1 MQPET
6 ITSAGRRQRHPL
18 MTAEYPY
25 IRRLTREYERRMKH
39 IPFLNIDSLLI
50 PSPYVREKDLDI
62 DYDHSSVWDEE
73 GELLGYFLVY
83 SNPEKTRFHLYKQVT
98 SPFGRGKGIGS
109 AFMEKMVQEVPPESY
124 IYLYVWEKLADSV
137 NFFLSKGFS
146 HEGSLVYRKMK
157 FSMLSARAGRIREVI
172 NTQKAKKTPIAEEL
186 GKVRHDAIKT
196 LRVLFDMTS
205 MLSVNNFNKVIE
217 DITRETTAL
226 LNTLNMYEDNIA
238 VYHEVHLKELI
249 TERVIPFIE
258 SSDTPCE
265 TRLVLGSKIDP
276 VIGNY
281 VNVSRAL
288 INMVSNALDAI
299 RAADRHGII
308 EMSMKQA
315 NDAVSLSIQDNGVGI
330 SEERLKK
337 GPDML
342 PLFVGKTTK
351 KRKAGT
357 GIGTRQIYSTFGPAN
372 IDIESRVGEY
382 SRWTV
387 TLRKSSRQ
395 DTALLAELENRYTEL
410 SKATET
416 IGINEGSSR
425 TEVSAFIWQLRQ
437 MEIFCY
443 DLVYHF
449 SRYSNVRDIYRD
461 ILAYRYGG
469 QNLAF
474 LKAEIGKCRI
484 DNEIIKSW
492 LFNIV
497 KRIRRNEN
505 FVMHRFYYDSYKGI
519 LFKSYGQAIDR
530 TIIFTLDPV
539 TGRFHATDRK
549 LAEHLDFVQFL
560 GGERDQLLRGEF
572 SGDVKNLSSPI
583 QLGVWSVTSHDDL
596 LRKIKLLRKGAGQ
609 LLQMGLKR
617 EKHLS
622 FYATTY
628 NQHTSDVNTFKTV
641 TLAEMAFLPDDQ
653 FARLIASS
661 DTELQGMVFCD

>member
-1 MQPET
+1 MRKANC
-6 ITSAGRRQRHPL
+6 SA
-18 MTAEYPY
+18 
-25 IRRLTREYERRMKH
+25 ISSSTRTPKK
-39 IPFLNIDSLLI
+39 P
-50 PSPYVREKDLDI
+50 
-62 DYDHSSVWDEE
+62 
-73 GELLGYFLVY
+73 
-83 SNPEKTRFHLYKQVT
+83 RFHLYKQVT

-330 SEERLKK
+330 SEERTEKGTRHASALRGQNHQEKK
-337 GPDML
+337 GRDGYRDPPDL
-342 PLFVGKTTK
+342 LNLRTGQYRHREQGRGK
-351 KRKAGT
+351 
-357 GIGTRQIYSTFGPAN
+357 
-372 IDIESRVGEY
+372 Y

-519 LFKSYGQAIDR
+519 LFKSYR
-530 TIIFTLDPV
+530 
-539 TGRFHATDRK
+539 
-549 LAEHLDFVQFL
+549 
-560 GGERDQLLRGEF
+560 
-572 SGDVKNLSSPI
+572 
-583 QLGVWSVTSHDDL
+583 
-596 LRKIKLLRKGAGQ
+596 AGN
-609 LLQMGLKR
+609 R
-617 EKHLS
+617 
-622 FYATTY
+622 
-628 NQHTSDVNTFKTV
+628 
-641 TLAEMAFLPDDQ
+641 PDDHLHPRPGNRP
-653 FARLIASS
+653 FS
-661 DTELQGMVFCD
+661 CDRSQACGTPRFRSIPGRRA

>member
-1 MQPET
+1 ML
-6 ITSAGRRQRHPL
+6 AD
-18 MTAEYPY
+18 YPY
-25 IRRLTREYERRMKH
+25 IRRLTREYEKRMKH
-39 IPFLNIDSLLI
+39 IPFLNIDSILV
-50 PSPYVREKDLDI
+50 PSPYVREKELDI
-62 DYDHSSVWDEE
+62 DYEHSYVWDEE

-83 SNPEKTRFHLYKQVT
+83 SNPGRTRFHLYKQVT

-109 AFMEKMVQEVPPESY
+109 GFIDRLVQDMPAESY
-124 IYLYVWEKLADSV
+124 IYLYVWEKLTDSV
-137 NFFLSKGFS
+137 DFFLSKGFS

-157 FSMLSARAGRIREVI
+157 FSMMSAPAGRIREVI
-172 NTQKAKKTPIAEEL
+172 TAQKAKSTPIAEEL

-196 LRVLFDMTS
+196 VKVLFDMTS
-205 MLSVNNFNKVIE
+205 MLSVDNFNKVIE

-249 TERVIPFIE
+249 IERVIPFIE

-265 TRLVLGSKIDP
+265 TRLILGSKIPP

-288 INMVSNALDAI
+288 INMASNALDAI

-308 EMSMKQA
+308 EISMKQSSET
-315 NDAVSLSIQDNGVGI
+315 VYLSIRDNGVGI
-330 SEERLKK
+330 SADRLEK

-351 KRKAGT
+351 KRKTGT

-382 SRWTV
+382 AKWTV

-395 DTALLAELENRYTEL
+395 DTSLLTELENRYTEL
-410 SKATET
+410 MKATET
-416 IGINEGSSR
+416 IGINEKSTR

-437 MEIFCY
+437 MEIFSY

-449 SRYSNVRDIYRD
+449 SRYNNVRDIYRD

-469 QNLAF
+469 QNHAF
-474 LKAEIGKCRI
+474 LKAEFGRCRI

-492 LFNIV
+492 LLGIV

-505 FVMHRFYYDSYKGI
+505 FITHRFDYDSYKGI

-530 TIIFTLDPV
+530 TIIFTLDPIN
-539 TGRFHATDRK
+539 GRFYATDRK
-549 LAEHLDFVQFL
+549 LAEHLDLVQFL
-560 GGERDQLLRGEF
+560 GCERDRLLRGEF
-572 SGDVKNLSSPI
+572 SGDVQNLSSPI
-583 QLGVWSVTSHDDL
+583 HLGVWSVKNHDDL
-596 LRKIKLLRKGAGQ
+596 VLKLKLLRKGAGQ

-617 EKHLS
+617 DKRLA

-628 NQHTSDVNTFKTV
+628 NLCDCDVNTFKTP
-641 TLAEMAFLPDDQ
+641 TLAEMAFFPDNQ
-653 FARLIASS
+653 LEQLVTSS
-661 DTELQGMVFCD
+661 DTELQGLVFSD